1 MNAKRVD
8 ILATGRSL
16 RWNATVSKFVSKM
29 MVEAVVVAAE
39 AEEEEVTTGTRTI

>member
-16 RWNATVSKFVSKM
+16 QWNAMVNEFVSKTT
-29 MVEAVVVAAE
+29 VEAVMVAAE